1 MFYKAPDAGD
11 YETFMS
17 LISNLIIGLEIFV
30 GTLEITCLKLIVL
43 FKSLDIGKFSSHII

>member
-30 GTLEITCLKLIVL
+30 GILEITCLKL